1 MKRSP
6 EVEAVAA
13 PDSGG
18 EGLQKWHTLTSEE
31 ALAALRSRREGLSAD
46 EACRQRM
53 KDGPNALQQV
63 QRTPWMQI
71 LLRQFKSL
79 LIWVLVSAAIL
90 SAILGEWID
99 CFAVLTI
106 IALNALIGFY
116 QEFSAE
122 KSIAALRHLT
132 APQAHAWRDGQLVT
146 VPVTEVVRGDILQL
160 EAGDIVA
167 ADARLL
173 EVASLQCVE
182 SILTGESEPVTKSVT
197 DRPEP
202 DAPLGDRRNLVFM
215 GTTVSAGAAKAV
227 VTATGMRSEVGRIA
241 TLLSETSETT
251 TPLQKKLDSFGRI
264 LVWAALGIVVLLI
277 GIGLLRQESPLT
289 LFMTAV
295 SLAVAA
301 VPEGLPAVVT
311 IALALGVMRM
321 ARRRALVRTLPS
333 VETLG
338 ATTVICTD
346 KTGTLTVGEM
356 TAREI
361 YVADNTFQVTG
372 EGYGTEGEILF
383 EGETREPEHAAQLLE
398 LATVLAGSNNAHLTI
413 EDGHWR
419 LVGDPTEGALLAAA
433 HKAGARRD
441 EIDRELPRHHEVPF
455 DSDRKRRTVVRL
467 MPNDRLRAFVNGAPE
482 LLLDHCTHIY
492 SGAGV
497 RPMTHHARET
507 IASVTSSMAE
517 RGLRVLGSA
526 YRDLPGRSARHFK
539 PHELEKE
546 LVFVGLVGMQ
556 DPPRPE
562 AKEAVAHCRRAGIHV
577 VMITGDHPRT
587 ALAVARELGIANES
601 SLVVSGAELEKLPA
615 RELQSLAPRIAV
627 YARVTAADK
636 LRIVQAWKANG
647 AIVAMTGDGVN
658 DAPAIKGADIGVA
671 MGRTGTEVTKQA
683 ADLIITDDN
692 FASIVGAVE
701 EGRGIYDNIRK
712 TLQYLLASN
721 TGELLL
727 VMSSVAVGNP
737 LPLLPVHLLWI
748 NLVTDGPPALCL
760 AADPIDHD
768 VLNRPPRAVS
778 APLADRH
785 FLGRV
790 LVAGVASALTG
801 LAVFMHFLNTR
812 TVEEARTAAF
822 SVLVFAQLLL
832 ALGFRSDAKPLW
844 KLPPFGNWKL
854 LAVITASMAFQF
866 FCVQNPTLGN
876 LLKIAPLSLFDCF
889 LLLSIAFIPLL
900 GLEMMKVWKECKKPS
915 EAIIGGDDRNPPG

>member
-1 MKRSP
+1 MIAMSEP
-6 EVEAVAA
+6 EAA
-13 PDSGG
+13 PGREPG
-18 EGLQKWHTLTSEE
+18 NGAAEIWHTLTSDE
-31 ALAALRSRREGLSAD
+31 AISAIASHRHGLSHTEVARRRN
-46 EACRQRM
+46 A
-53 KDGPNALQQV
+53 DGPNVLRTV
-63 QRTPWMQI
+63 QRTHWSRI

-79 LIWVLVSAAIL
+79 LIWVLVAAAFL
-90 SAILGEWID
+90 SAVLGEWID
-99 CFAVLTI
+99 CVAVLTI
-106 IALNALIGFY
+106 IALNAVIGFY

-132 APQAHAWRDGQLVT
+132 APQARVWRAGKLHSI
-146 VPVTEVVRGDILQL
+146 PAIEIVRGDVLQL
-160 EAGDIVA
+160 EPGDIVA
-167 ADARLL
+167 ADARVL
-173 EVASLQCVE
+173 EADSLQCVE
-182 SILTGESEPVTKSVT
+182 SILTGESEPVLKHVAAI
-197 DRPEP
+197 PEA
-202 DAPLGDRRNLVFM
+202 DAPLGDRLNMLFM
-215 GTTVSAGAAKAV
+215 GTTVVAGAGKAV
-227 VTATGMRSEVGRIA
+227 VIATGMRSEVGRIA
-241 TLLSETSETT
+241 TLLGETNDST
-251 TPLQKKLDSFGRI
+251 TPLQKKLDAFGRI
-264 LVWAALGIVVLLI
+264 LVWAALGIVVLLVI
-277 GIGLLRQESPLT
+277 IGLIRREPPLT

-301 VPEGLPAVVT
+301 VPEGLPAVAT

-361 YVADNTFQVTG
+361 FVANKTFHVTG
-372 EGYGTEGEILF
+372 EGYGPEGEVLF
-383 EGETREPEHAAQLLE
+383 EGETRAPEHAAQLLE

-433 HKAGARRD
+433 HKAGARRETIERD
-441 EIDRELPRHHEVPF
+441 LPKHHEIPF
-455 DSDRKRRTVVRL
+455 DSERKRRTVVRL
-467 MPNDRLRAFVNGAPE
+467 MPNERLRAFVNGAPE
-482 LLLDHCTHIY
+482 LLLGHCTQIY
-492 SGAGV
+492 TAAGV
-497 RPMTHHARET
+497 KSMTEHERKKIEAT
-507 IASVTSSMAE
+507 TSAMAE

-526 YRDLPGRSARHFK
+526 YRDLSGRSAHHLK

-562 AKEAVAHCRRAGIHV
+562 AREAVAHCRRAGIHV

-587 ALAVARELGIANES
+587 ALAIARELGIADGK
-601 SLVVSGAELEKLPA
+601 SLVLSGTDLDVLSDDELRL
-615 RELQSLAPRIAV
+615 RVPRVAV
-627 YARVTAADK
+627 YARVTAEHK
-636 LRIVQAWKANG
+636 LRIVRAWKANN

-692 FASIVGAVE
+692 FASIVAAVE

-721 TGELLL
+721 AGELLL
-727 VMSSVAVGNP
+727 VMSSVSFGMP

-760 AADPIDHD
+760 AVDPIDRD
-768 VLNRPPRAVS
+768 VLKRPPRAVS
-778 APLADRH
+778 APLADRN
-785 FLGRV
+785 FMLRIV
-790 LVAGVASALTG
+790 VAGMLSAATAF
-801 LAVFMHFLNTR
+801 AVFMYILKTS

-832 ALGFRSDAKPLW
+832 SLGVRSNEKLFW
-844 KLPPFGNWKL
+844 KLPLFGNWKL
-854 LAVITASMAFQF
+854 LAVITASIAFQF
-866 FCVQNPTLGN
+866 FCAQNATLGH
-876 LLKIAPLSLFDCF
+876 LLKISPLSLLTC
-889 LLLSIAFIPLL
+889 LALL
-900 GLEMMKVWKECKKPS
+900 GLACIPLMGLEAMKQWSNRKN
-915 EAIIGGDDRNPPG
+915 R

>member
-1 MKRSP
+1 MNGLD
-6 EVEAVAA
+6 ALDVAPA
-13 PDSGG
+13 RDSVASAA
-18 EGLQKWHTLTSEE
+18 KTWHILTSDDVLT
-31 ALAALRSRREGLSAD
+31 AVQSHRNGLSHA
-46 EACRQRM
+46 EVARRM
-53 KDGPNALQQV
+53 ERNGPNVLHTV
-63 QRTPWMQI
+63 LRTPWSRI

-79 LIWVLVSAAIL
+79 LIWVLVAAAIL
-90 SAILGEWID
+90 SAVLGEWID
-99 CFAVLTI
+99 CIAILTI
-106 IALNALIGFY
+106 IGLNAVIGFY

-132 APQAHAWRDGQLVT
+132 APRAHVWRDGKLTQVSAA
-146 VPVTEVVRGDILQL
+146 EIVRGDVLQL
-160 EAGDIVA
+160 EPGDIVA

-173 EVASLQCVE
+173 EATSLQCVE
-182 SILTGESEPVTKSVT
+182 SVLTGESEAVTKSVAAI
-197 DRPEP
+197 PEP
-202 DAPLGDRRNLVFM
+202 EAPLGDRLNMVFM
-215 GTTVSAGAAKAV
+215 GTTVAAGAGKAV

-241 TLLSETSETT
+241 TLLGETSETT
-251 TPLQKKLDSFGRI
+251 TPLQKKLDGFGRI
-264 LVWAALGIVVLLI
+264 LAWAALGIVVLLVI
-277 GIGLLRQESPLT
+277 IGLIRHESPLT

-361 YVADNTFQVTG
+361 FVANKTFHVTG

-383 EGETREPEHAAQLLE
+383 EGQTRTPDHAAQLLE

-413 EDGHWR
+413 EDGRWR

-433 HKAGARRD
+433 HKAGARQDTIERD
-441 EIDRELPRHHEVPF
+441 LPKHHEVPF

-467 MPNDRLRAFVNGAPE
+467 MPNDRLRAFVNGAPD

-492 SGAGV
+492 TAAGV
-497 RPMTHHARET
+497 KPMTQHEREK
-507 IASVTSSMAE
+507 IASVTSAMAE

-526 YRDLPGRSARHFK
+526 YRDLSGRSARHLK

-556 DPPRPE
+556 DPPRAE

-587 ALAVARELGIANES
+587 ALAVARELGIAHEK
-601 SLVVSGAELEKLPA
+601 SLVLSGAELDKLSA
-615 RELQSLAPRIAV
+615 NELQSLAPRVAV
-627 YARVTAADK
+627 YARVTAAHK

-692 FASIVGAVE
+692 FASIVAAVE

-721 TGELLL
+721 TSELLL
-727 VMSSVAVGNP
+727 VLSSVSFGLP
-737 LPLLPVHLLWI
+737 LPLLPLHLLWI

-760 AADPIDHD
+760 AADPVDRD

-778 APLADRH
+778 APLADRS
-785 FLGRV
+785 FLSRILVVGV
-790 LVAGVASALTG
+790 LAAMTS
-801 LAVFMHFLNTR
+801 LAVFMCFLNTS
-812 TVEEARTAAF
+812 TVEQARTAAF

-832 ALGFRSDAKPLW
+832 SLGFRSNDKPLW
-844 KLPPFGNWKL
+844 KLPLLSNWKL
-854 LAVITASMAFQF
+854 LAVITASIVFQF
-866 FCVQNPTLGN
+866 FCTQSATLGH
-876 LLKIAPLSLFDCF
+876 LLKISPVSLLTCF
-889 LLLSIAFIPLL
+889 VLLAIACIPLL
-900 GLEMMKVWKECKKPS
+900 GLEMIKGRGHH
-915 EAIIGGDDRNPPG
+915 GGIRKDL